1 MTDIPIT
8 MEQILALSNFH
19 SFFQFIYLNRK
30 PIYLCIAV
38 TLILIFIFKEKGK
51 IKKSAL
57 FPEFVAIIFFVTL
70 IICALMSYAQLN
82 ENQIKLIKSVDDNEF
97 QALVLKSIKQ
107 NGLTIGAFESALNEF
122 TPNEKMK
129 KDIEFYNSVK
139 P

>member
-1 MTDIPIT
+1 MHLFRT
-8 MEQILALSNFH
+8 Q
-19 SFFQFIYLNRK
+19 
-30 PIYLCIAV
+30 
-38 TLILIFIFKEKGK
+38 TL
-51 IKKSAL
+51 
-57 FPEFVAIIFFVTL
+57 
-70 IICALMSYAQLN
+70 MR
-82 ENQIKLIKSVDDNEF
+82 IKLIKSVDDNEF

>member
-19 SFFQFIYLNRK
+19 SFFQFVYLFHK
-30 PIYLCIAV
+30 PIYLCIAFSLMLV
-38 TLILIFIFKEKGK
+38 LFLKKDK
-51 IKKSAL
+51 IKKFDL
-57 FPEFVAIIFFVTL
+57 IPEFLVITFFVIL
-70 IICALMSYAQLN
+70 IICALISHTNLN

-129 KDIEFYNSVK
+129 KDIEFYNSVQ